1 MSSIKKTAEQS
12 FRSLRRKSIN
22 IFSYFTKAAKS
33 AFKCCIMSFSGML
46 TSGIPAAKGAI
57 LYLFFRDNKTLG
69 QR

>member
-1 MSSIKKTAEQS
+1 
-12 FRSLRRKSIN
+12 
-22 IFSYFTKAAKS
+22 
-33 AFKCCIMSFSGML
+33 MSFSGML